1 MILQC
6 IVLLFILLVTMFM
19 AAEGPLTAILVLASA
34 IFASGLAMGVYEPAS
49 HLMMGWRPGFARGVS
64 FLLVFFIGFSLIR
77 SLFDFLVRGEIDLPL
92 WPSRIA
98 AGVVGFFVG
107 MIIIGS
113 VVIGVEMLP
122 LPTTIL
128 GFNRY
133 PDGIF
138 QKAGNSSGLWLAPDA
153 FTITIWDSLSGGAF
167 GGSPAFAEVH
177 PDLSRELYGLRHT
190 IQFSGHHAL
199 APQLLSILGEGEPA
213 HVLRLL
219 GIPEPASDHKIILIR
234 SQVRHGTK
242 QPAISSD
249 AGFLRLTPTEVRLV
263 TAEGSQYYPIGYLK
277 DGAAFRPLTLNTPIV
292 DDFRRVNGH
301 HVVIQNWIFDINRN
315 QKPKYFEMKG
325 TARVNMTTLTLPKT
339 LAALPVADYPQHPYA
354 NSTLVVSMSA
364 GQSKHLVHAWVIRAT
379 TPKHHIG
386 DALQNAYHRLG
397 IISRAITA
405 NDAAWTTAEA
415 QVKGSPAPGS
425 AVSYRNQANMR
436 MPDSDSEPESY
447 DLMIPIFLNSQVGKT
462 TSDSLSRIK
471 TYLNNTL
478 LPLIKQD
485 RVANLSL
492 NGSATQTLHVAPG
505 SYVILA
511 WRAGAAKMK
520 VWLTTV
526 DIKAGTSTTKV
537 LNTTDLQVHYNLS
550 K

>member
-1 MILQC
+1 MILQF
-6 IVLLFILLVTMFM
+6 IVLLYILLVAMFL
-19 AAEGPLTAILVLASA
+19 ATEGPLTAILVLASA
-34 IFASGLAMGVYEPAS
+34 LFASGLAMGIYEPVS
-49 HLMMGWRPGFARGVS
+49 HYLMGWRPGFARGAS
-64 FLLVFFIGFSLIR
+64 FLLIFFIGFSAIR

-92 WPSRIA
+92 WPARIS

-138 QKAGNSSGLWLAPDA
+138 QKAGNSSGLWLAPDS
-153 FTITIWDSLSGGAF
+153 FTIAIWDSLSEGAF
-167 GGSPAFAEVH
+167 GGPTSFADVH

-190 IQFSGHHAL
+190 IQFTGHHAL
-199 APQLLSILGEGEPA
+199 APQLLSVLGEGEPA

-219 GIPEPASDHKIILIR
+219 GIPEPAADRKIILIR
-234 SQVRHGTK
+234 SQVRRGTK
-242 QPAISSD
+242 PPAISSD

-263 TAEGSQYYPIGYLK
+263 TKEGSQYYPIGYLK
-277 DGAAFRPLTLNTPIV
+277 DGAQFRPLTLNSPVV
-292 DDFRRVNGH
+292 DDFRRVKGH
-301 HVVIQNWIFDINRN
+301 HVVIQNWIFEINRD
-315 QKPKYFEMKG
+315 QKPKYFEIKG
-325 TARVNMTTLTLPKT
+325 TARVDMTAITLPKS
-339 LAALPVADYPQHPYA
+339 LAALPVDDYPQHPYA
-354 NSTLVVSMSA
+354 NSTLAVSLSS
-364 GQSKHLVHAWVIRAT
+364 GQSKHLVHAWIIRAT

-397 IISRAITA
+397 IISRAINA
-405 NDAAWTTAEA
+405 NDAAWTQAEA
-415 QVKGSPAPGS
+415 KVKGTPTPG
-425 AVSYRNQANMR
+425 AAISYRNQANMR
-436 MPDSDSEPESY
+436 MPDTDSEPENY

-471 TYLNNTL
+471 TYLNGTL
-478 LPLIKQD
+478 LPLLKQD

-492 NGSATQTLHVAPG
+492 NGSTVQTLHIAPG
-505 SYVILA
+505 SYVIFA

-520 VWLTTV
+520 IWLKNADV
-526 DIKAGTSTTKV
+526 KAGTSTSAV
-537 LNTTDLQVHYNLS
+537 LGAQNLQVHYNLS